1 MFRDPT
7 PEEKRR
13 YLATLTFGPL
23 AIFPAA
29 CLMIAIDYISFN
41 NLFDYSGFNNIFD
54 FFLITFSISTVGL
67 LYGYFFLAFIGLP
80 LTVLL
85 CRNKKPS
92 FLFVVF
98 ETIFIC
104 SLIHLCFSERSLG
117 GYLALLYYGLSVAS
131 LSWYIYVKK

>member
-29 CLMIAIDYISFN
+29 CLMIAIDYS
-41 NLFDYSGFNNIFD
+41 SFNNIFD
-54 FFLITFSISTVGL
+54 FFLFTFTISTVGL
-67 LYGYFFLAFIGLP
+67 FYGYFCLAFIGFP
-80 LTVLL
+80 LTILL
-85 CRNKKPS
+85 CRYKKPS

-104 SLIHLCFSERSLG
+104 SLLHLCFSELSLEG
-117 GYLALLYYGLSVAS
+117 FLTLLYYGLSVAS
-131 LSWYIYVKK
+131 LSWYIYIKY